1 MKRSGLLLMILVLA
15 GNILVAQKTDKL
27 ESYFNTLYKNKQF
40 NGNVL
45 VAEKGKVIFEKSLGI
60 ADMSTG
66 RWHNSITSFPIASIT
81 KSFVSVGILQL
92 MEQGKLKLDDP
103 VALYLDG
110 FPYQDVTIKQML
122 SHTSGL
128 PQRDRIFELFM
139 SKYLD
144 RVFTNADIMPA
155 LNSEKI
161 PLDFNPGEGFDYNN
175 MNFNLLVLVIE
186 KLSGLRFKDYLDKY
200 IYKPAGL
207 TSTSLSNFY
216 RRQDENFCE
225 RYQPTAFFLDDYAR
239 ADTMTRNMHMFRFN
253 LQGHGDIIS
262 TTRDLLKYS
271 IALQNGKLLKKS
283 SIEQLFTPVTLKN
296 GQVNPG
302 NYSLGL
308 TVEND
313 PKYGKIV
320 WHDGIL
326 PGCRSILFMNVT
338 TGQTVIMLD
347 NMNHNTVPFARDVMS
362 FLHKEKVTMPRLS
375 GAKVI
380 YNSLSNKSKKIEDI
394 TSTVRS
400 KSSTYYLSEEELNL
414 LGYTLLGE
422 GRNDKALYIFELNT
436 SLFPLSWNVFDS
448 YGEAL
453 LSLGRKDEA
462 INMYRKSIALNPD
475 NKNGKK
481 VLEQMGVL

>member
-1 MKRSGLLLMILVLA
+1 MKRSFLLIILFLA
-15 GNILVAQKTDKL
+15 GNLLVAQKPDKL
-27 ESYFNTLYKNKQF
+27 ENYFNTLYKNKQF

-103 VALYLDG
+103 VGLYLDG
-110 FPYQDVTIKQML
+110 FPYQNVTIKQML

-128 PQRDRIFELFM
+128 PQRNRIFELFM
-139 SKYLD
+139 SKHLG
-144 RVFTNADIMPA
+144 RVFTNADIMPT

-186 KLSGLRFKDYLDKY
+186 KLSGLSFKDYLDKY

-216 RRQDENFCE
+216 RREDENFCE
-225 RYQPTAFFLDDYAR
+225 RYQPTAYFLDDYAR
-239 ADTMTRNMHMFRFN
+239 ADTMARNMHMFRFN
-253 LQGHGDIIS
+253 LHGHGDIIS
-262 TTRDLLKYS
+262 NTRDLLKYS
-271 IALQNGKLLKKS
+271 IALQNGKLLKKTS
-283 SIEQLFTPVTLKN
+283 LDLLFTPVALKTGKIN
-296 GQVNPG
+296 AE

-308 TVEND
+308 IIEQD
-313 PKYGKIV
+313 DKYGKIV

-326 PGCRSILFMNVT
+326 PGCRSILYMNIT
-338 TGQTVIMLD
+338 TGQTIIMVD
-347 NMNHNTVPFARDVMS
+347 NMNHDAVPYARDVMKI
-362 FLHKEKVTMPRLS
+362 LHNGKVKPPLLS
-375 GAKVI
+375 GAKAI
-380 YNSLSNKSKKIEDI
+380 YSSLSNKTKEIKAITAAIQADSKK
-394 TSTVRS
+394 
-400 KSSTYYLSEEELNL
+400 YYLSEEELNL

-436 SLFPLSWNVFDS
+436 SLFPQSWNVFDS